1 MQPSSVG
8 WGKEK
13 DNETLCGINLII
25 HYKGTIHENTKCE
38 EGKEREGT
46 APVLAVAN
54 IMAADS
60 QSSIPSSPTR
70 GRPQNDSLWVRLID
84 ATPRETLVTERERE
98 AR

>member
-38 EGKEREGT
+38 EGKEREGKGDGEDLT
-46 APVLAVAN
+46 TYCRV
-54 IMAADS
+54 
-60 QSSIPSSPTR
+60 
-70 GRPQNDSLWVRLID
+70 
-84 ATPRETLVTERERE
+84 
-98 AR
+98 